1 MWAGERVK
9 EMKIK
14 HAGRYPE
21 YRIWGHSKSGGE
33 NFVPKINEMENIE
46 HLKHLHHMK
55 IKKYEQ

>member
-1 MWAGERVK
+1 
-9 EMKIK
+9 MKIK